1 MTSRIPGTVSNLVVS
16 QKVAAMAAIGLD
28 ARRILGLAGLP
39 ADAFEDP
46 RGRLPAEACIPLWAA
61 AVHVSEDPAIALRVG
76 AALPA
81 GALGSYEYMLRNS
94 PTLREMV
101 EHADRFMKLIDDM
114 TRVVLV
120 ESDETAVIR
129 VHRTGGH
136 SFPAHD
142 IECGFAAVLAFAQR
156 EVDAVRFCAVQ
167 FSHAAPTAPLRYEKH
182 FACPVRFGAE
192 HDEMHLPAFLLQ
204 ERAPQADPNLGRVL
218 QEHNE
223 YLLSRL
229 PSDSPF
235 VYQVR
240 SKLVE
245 RLRAGELPDPRAV
258 ARELHLS
265 ERTLRRRLQA
275 EGTGYHALL
284 DDVRAQLARQYVI
297 ETREGFDTI
306 AHRLAFADASA
317 FFRAFRRWT
326 NTTPA
331 QFRKQEAVGPALPS
345 RR

>member
-16 QKVAAMAAIGLD
+16 QKVDAMATLGLD
-28 ARRILGLAGLP
+28 TRRILGLAGLP
-39 ADAFEDP
+39 PETFEDP
-46 RGRLPAEACIPLWAA
+46 RGRLAAEVTIPLWEA
-61 AVHVSEDPAIALRVG
+61 AVRVSGDPAIALRVG

-81 GALGSYEYMLRNS
+81 GALGSYEYLLRNS
-94 PTLREMV
+94 ATLREMV
-101 EHADRFMKLIDDM
+101 AHADRFMKLLDDM

-120 ESDETAVIR
+120 ESPETAAIR
-129 VHRTGGH
+129 VHRRGGH
-136 SFPAHD
+136 PFPPHD
-142 IECGFAAVLAFAQR
+142 IECGFAAVLAFAR
-156 EVDAVRFCAVQ
+156 EKLEAIRFCAVR
-167 FSHAAPTAPLRYEKH
+167 FAHAAPTAPSRYEKH

-192 HDEMHLPAFLLQ
+192 HYEMHLPAFVLQ
-204 ERAPQADPNLGRVL
+204 ERAPEADPNLGRVL
-218 QEHNE
+218 REHSE

-229 PSDSPF
+229 PSDNPLL
-235 VYQVR
+235 YQVR

-245 RLRAGELPDPRAV
+245 RLRVGDLLDPRSV

-275 EGTGYHALL
+275 EGTGYHAIV

-306 AHRLAFADASA
+306 ARRLAFADASA

-331 QFRKQEAVGPALPS
+331 QFRKRDTVVPPAKAS
-345 RR
+345 